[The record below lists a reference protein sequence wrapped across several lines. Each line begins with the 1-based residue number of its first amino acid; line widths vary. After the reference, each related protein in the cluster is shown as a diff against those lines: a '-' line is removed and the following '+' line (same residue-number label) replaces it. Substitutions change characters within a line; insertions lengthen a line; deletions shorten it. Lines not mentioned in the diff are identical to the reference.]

1 VFVDEI
7 DAVGNQLLNE
17 MDGFEGNTG
26 VIVIAATD
34 RADMLDKALWI
45 SIGSEL
51 KYYAHRDLD
60 DVGAKCVSAC
70 F

>member
-34 RADMLDKALWI
+34 KALWI

-51 KYYAHRDLD
+51 KYYTHRDLD
-60 DVGAKCVSAC
+60 DVGAKCASAC